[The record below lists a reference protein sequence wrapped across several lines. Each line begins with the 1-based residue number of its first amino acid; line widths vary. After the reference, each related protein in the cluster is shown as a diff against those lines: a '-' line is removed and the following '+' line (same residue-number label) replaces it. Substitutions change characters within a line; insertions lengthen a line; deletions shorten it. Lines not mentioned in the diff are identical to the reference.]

1 MNGIGVNAII
11 IISHIAFGETIISF
25 SKPGVNNFPR
35 FAREASDEMP
45 KEVVNC
51 IHNHK
56 VPHLLLLPLVN
67 CIHKVLHLLLKP
79 QNYLLI

>member
-11 IISHIAFGETIISF
+11 IISHIAETIISF

-56 VPHLLLLPLVN
+56 VPHLLPLVN

>member
-1 MNGIGVNAII
+1 
-11 IISHIAFGETIISF
+11 
-25 SKPGVNNFPR
+25 
-35 FAREASDEMP
+35 MP

-56 VPHLLLLPLVN
+56 VPHLLILPLVN
-67 CIHKVLHLLLKP
+67 CIHKVLYLLLKP